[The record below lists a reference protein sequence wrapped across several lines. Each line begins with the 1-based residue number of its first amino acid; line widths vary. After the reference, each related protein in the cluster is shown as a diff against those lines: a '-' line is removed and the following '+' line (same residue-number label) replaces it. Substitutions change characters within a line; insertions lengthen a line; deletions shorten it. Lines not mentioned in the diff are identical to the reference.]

1 VVERQ
6 SYTLLVGGSI
16 PSLPTTVLVTQLRG
30 LKLDKYGSFAVVIRR
45 ILLVFTI
52 GGKLRGIRFCEAFK
66 GLRTSRN

>member
-1 VVERQ
+1 
-6 SYTLLVGGSI
+6 
-16 PSLPTTVLVTQLRG
+16 LVTQLRG